1 MEIGSLGLSRKPDE
15 SIIVGDPNSEFFAI
29 FTIRKTAGEKVW
41 VNISAPKSV
50 PIIRGELLG
59 KGEGE

>member
-1 MEIGSLGLSRKPDE
+1 MDMGSLGLSRKPDE

-29 FTIRKTAGEKVW
+29 FTIRRTAGEKVW
-41 VNISAPKSV
+41 VNVSAPKSV

-59 KGEGE
+59 KGEGK